1 MPIIEAVQSY
11 SPKTAEALTKAV
23 IRAAIQL
30 GITQSEFCSIVDMSS
45 AQASRLW
52 NRKYKLTPT
61 NSSEWER
68 SLLFFRIFRSLDSIV
83 GNTEDARLWLRG
95 NNRAFGCAPIE
106 RIKSIEGLVKVVNYL
121 DASRDNV

>member
-1 MPIIEAVQSY
+1 MSTIEAAQSY

-23 IRAAIQL
+23 IRAATQL
-30 GITQSEFCSIVDMSS
+30 GISQNEFCAIVDMST

-52 NRKYKLTPT
+52 NQKYVLTP
-61 NSSEWER
+61 SQASEWER

-83 GNTEDARLWLRG
+83 GNAKDAQLWLRG
-95 NNRAFGCAPIE
+95 DNKAFGAPPIE

-121 DASRDNV
+121 DASRGNV

>member
-1 MPIIEAVQSY
+1 MSTIEAVQSY

-23 IRAAIQL
+23 IRAATQL
-30 GITQSEFCSIVDMSS
+30 GITQSEFCTIVGMST

-52 NRKYKLTPT
+52 NQKYKLTPS

-68 SLLFFRIFRSLDSIV
+68 SVLFFRIFRSLDSIV
-83 GNTEDARLWLRG
+83 GNTEDAQTWLRG
-95 NNRAFGCAPIE
+95 DNRAFGCPPIE

-121 DASRDNV
+121 DASRGSV

>member
-1 MPIIEAVQSY
+1 MSIVEAMQSR

-23 IRAAIQL
+23 IGVAIQL
-30 GITQSEFCSIVDMSS
+30 EITQSEFSAIVGMSS
-45 AQASRLW
+45 AQTSRLW
-52 NRKYKLTPT
+52 NQKYKLTPT

-83 GNTEDARLWLRG
+83 GNTEDARIWLRG

-121 DASRDNV
+121 DASRGNV

>member
-1 MPIIEAVQSY
+1 MPIIEAMQSH

-30 GITQSEFCSIVDMSS
+30 GVTQSEFCTIVDMSS

-52 NRKYKLTPT
+52 NQKYKLTPT

-121 DASRDNV
+121 DASSDNV